1 MTPEEKLQAIAELAG
16 KYSFMITAMLLA
28 CEGDISKIPSEHRAV
43 ASVLAEIIE
52 IIYPEN
58 REAAVAAAARINQ
71 NDPKEVLNLTHSIV
85 NSSLG
90 RYSE

>member
-43 ASVLAEIIE
+43 ASVLAEII
-52 IIYPEN
+52 
-58 REAAVAAAARINQ
+58 
-71 NDPKEVLNLTHSIV
+71 
-85 NSSLG
+85 
-90 RYSE
+90 